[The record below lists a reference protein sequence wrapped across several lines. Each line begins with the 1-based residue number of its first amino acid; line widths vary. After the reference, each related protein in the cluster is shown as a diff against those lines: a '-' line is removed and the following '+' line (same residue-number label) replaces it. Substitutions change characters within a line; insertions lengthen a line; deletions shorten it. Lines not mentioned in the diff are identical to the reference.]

1 MDLITRPML
10 AVAIEDLSKLNYSNG
25 LYATPKLDGIRCLIV
40 NYTAVSRTFK
50 PIPNKKINKL
60 LSELSLNN
68 FDGEI
73 IIEDSNGIPLPF
85 NEISSVVMSFD
96 KDIPENCKLKYYIF
110 DYVKEGPNKPY
121 LERLEDLKDCLL
133 DRELI
138 TPFNPPSYRDVLKP
152 LYPTKVS
159 NIEELETLYT
169 KTLTEG
175 FEGLILRTGTSPYK
189 FGKSTFKEHYLMKLK
204 PFEDAE
210 AVIVDL
216 VEAMENGNAKELDNF
231 GNSKRSSHMGNL
243 IAKNTLG
250 AFKVT
255 DVVHGYTFNIGTGIG
270 LTKELKQ
277 EIWNNKDKY
286 IGKMIKYRS
295 QKIGEKDLPRIPSFI
310 GFRSSEDL

>member
-10 AVAIEDLSKLNYSNG
+10 AVAIEDLSKLNYSNS
-25 LYATPKLDGIRCLIV
+25 LYATPKLDGIRCLII

-110 DYVKEGPNKPY
+110 DYVKDSPAKPY
-121 LERLEDLKDCLL
+121 LDRLEDLKASIANH
-133 DRELI
+133 E
-138 TPFNPPSYRDVLKP
+138 VLKP

-159 NIEELETLYT
+159 NVDELEQLYT

-189 FGKSTFKEHYLMKLK
+189 FGRSTFKEHYLMKLK

-210 AVIVDL
+210 AIIVDL
-216 VEAMENGNAKELDNF
+216 IEAMENGNAKELDNF
-231 GNSKRSSHMGNL
+231 GNSKRSSHQENL

-255 DVVHGYTFNIGTGIG
+255 DVAHGYTFNIGTGIG

-277 EIWNNKDKY
+277 EIWDNKDTY
-286 IGKMIKYRS
+286 IGKLIKYRS